1 MSEVTTNCYECE
13 FRGSNSDKGS
23 AHSHCKL
30 YWQYKKHKD
39 DFPKG
44 NERAKEQGWFDFP
57 YDYDPIWIE
66 EDCER
71 FMPKGLFP
79 GIQKL

>member
-44 NERAKEQGWFDFP
+44 NKRAKEKGWFDFP

-71 FMPKGLFP
+71 FMPKELFP